1 METAMSDEWTPI
13 PSAEGSGGSTEATAP
28 SCITWFELLEPA
40 GAALTP
46 VRYWTAPGFAVEL
59 NQPPP
64 FAGKGRQRFTSL
76 MIPFGQIVG
85 NIAIN
90 SDQSQPVQYQA
101 GDIELFPEDTLT
113 TELFTHVDPFV
124 TVRITPER
132 VAELTHTLF
141 GDQPGQ
147 LRPRLQIRTP
157 TTQPLYRLL
166 RAYLQTQLEW
176 RPLYLDSLL
185 TVLAVEVLQQAWSG
199 ASPPPPAKLSLAP
212 VVRRRVLDYIET
224 HFMTDL
230 SLSDLAAVA
239 CLSPY
244 HFARCFRQE
253 FGKPPHRYVLDRRL
267 EFARRLL
274 ANTNLPLAEVTA
286 RCGFS
291 SQSHLSTVF
300 QKSFGI
306 TPRQYRT
313 DCS

>member
-1 METAMSDEWTPI
+1 METAMSDEWTAI
-13 PSAEGSGGSTEATAP
+13 PSADGSGGSTEATAP
-28 SCITWFELLEPA
+28 SCLIWFELLEPA

-85 NIAIN
+85 TIAVN

-113 TELFTHVDPFV
+113 TELFTHVDPFAA
-124 TVRITPER
+124 VRITPER

-166 RAYLQTQLEW
+166 RAYLQTQPEW
-176 RPLYLDSLL
+176 EPLYLDALL
-185 TVLAVEVLQQAWSG
+185 TVLAVEVLRQAWSG

-212 VVRRRVLDYIET
+212 AVRRRVLDYIAAHVT
-224 HFMTDL
+224 TAL
-230 SLSDLAAVA
+230 SLSDLATVA
-239 CLSPY
+239 GLSPY

-253 FGKPPHRYVLDRRL
+253 LGKPPHRYVLDQRL
-267 EFARRLL
+267 EVACRLL
-274 ANTNLPLAEVTA
+274 AETTLPIAEVA
-286 RCGFS
+286 AYCGFAA
-291 SQSHLSTVF
+291 QSHLTTAF
-300 QKSFGI
+300 RKSFGV
-306 TPRQYRT
+306 TPGQYRS
-313 DCS
+313 DRA